1 MAVEEAAAVRA
12 ATRPG
17 PPGRRGGLLGWARRN
32 SFQILLVTPLL
43 AYVLILTVAPIVDT
57 IRYSFSSPSSGF
69 GTLSSYQQLFH
80 GFSWTHWPIFERA
93 IANTVIVAL
102 LSLAL
107 ELGIGLAVALAIHVT
122 FFGRG
127 FVRTVLLVPL
137 GVPTIVSGA
146 VMLLIFQRSGYM
158 NSVMGFFAG
167 LISKL
172 GIHVTWQNVSW
183 QVAGGIRTLFII
195 AIADMWKVL
204 PVITLIF
211 LAGLQS
217 IPQDVYEAA
226 DVDGAT
232 KWQRFS
238 RVTLPLLVPYIT
250 MALILRAIDAFRI
263 FELALVLAGGVEPV
277 LGTYIANQY
286 LPPQNDVFSSSA
298 ASIVLFAIIM
308 VFIVL
313 YLRFVARFQVQ
324 R

>member
-1 MAVEEAAAVRA
+1 MGAGDATAVTETIQPR
-12 ATRPG
+12 
-17 PPGRRGGLLGWARRN
+17 RRGGIAGWFRRYR
-32 SFQILLVTPLL
+32 FELVLITPLVAYILL
-43 AYVLILTVAPIVDT
+43 LTIAPIIDT
-57 IRYSFSSPSSGF
+57 FRRSFSAPGVGF
-69 GTLSSYQQLFH
+69 GTLKPYQTIFH
-80 GFSWTHWPIFERA
+80 GFSWTHWTVFERA
-93 IANTVIVAL
+93 VFNTVIVAL
-102 LSLAL
+102 ISLTL
-107 ELGIGLAVALAIHVT
+107 EVGIGLAVALTLNVV

-158 NSVMGFFAG
+158 NSVLG
-167 LISKL
+167 LFTNLIDKIP
-172 GIHVTWQNVSW
+172 GINVTWHNVSW
-183 QVAGGIRTLFII
+183 QVAGGWRTLLTI

-232 KWQRFS
+232 KWQRFV
-238 RVTLPLLVPYIT
+238 RVTLPLLIPYFT

-277 LGTYIANQY
+277 LGTYISSRY
-286 LPPQNDVFSSSA
+286 LPPVSDPYTSSA
-298 ASIVLFAIIM
+298 ASIVLFGIIM
-308 VFIVL
+308 LFIVL
-313 YLRFVARFQVQ
+313 YLKFVARFQVQ

>member
-1 MAVEEAAAVRA
+1 MGVGDATAVTETAQPR
-12 ATRPG
+12 
-17 PPGRRGGLLGWARRN
+17 RRGGIGGWFRRYR
-32 SFQILLVTPLL
+32 FELALIAPLVAYILL
-43 AYVLILTVAPIVDT
+43 LTVAPIIDT
-57 IRYSFSSPSSGF
+57 FRRSFSAPGVGF
-69 GTLSSYQQLFH
+69 GTLKPYQTIFH
-80 GFSWTHWPIFERA
+80 GFSWTHWTVFERA
-93 IANTVIVAL
+93 VFNTVIVAL
-102 LSLAL
+102 ISLTL
-107 ELGIGLAVALAIHVT
+107 EVGIGLAVALTLNVL

-146 VMLLIFQRSGYM
+146 VMLLIFQRSGFM
-158 NSVMGFFAG
+158 NSVLG
-167 LISKL
+167 LFTNLIDKIPGL
-172 GIHVTWQNVSW
+172 DVTWHNVSW
-183 QVAGGIRTLFII
+183 QVAGGWRTLLTI

-232 KWQRFS
+232 KWQRFV
-238 RVTLPLLVPYIT
+238 RVTLPLLVPYFT

-277 LGTYIANQY
+277 LGTYISSRY
-286 LPPQNDVFSSSA
+286 LPPVSDPYTSSA
-298 ASIVLFAIIM
+298 ASIVLFGIIM
-308 VFIVL
+308 LFIVL

>member
-1 MAVEEAAAVRA
+1 MGAGEATAV
-12 ATRPG
+12 ATATQPRPR
-17 PPGRRGGLLGWARRN
+17 GRSTAWFRRHR
-32 SFQILLVTPLL
+32 FEIILVTPLV
-43 AYVLILTVAPIVDT
+43 AYVLLLTVAPIIDT
-57 IRYSFSSPSSGF
+57 FRRSFSAPGEGF
-69 GTLSSYQQLFH
+69 GSLKSYQALFT
-80 GFSWTHWPIFERA
+80 GFSWTHWTVFERA
-93 IANTVIVAL
+93 VFNTIIVAL
-102 LSLAL
+102 ISLLLEVGVGLSIALAL
-107 ELGIGLAVALAIHVT
+107 HAA

-158 NSVMGFFAG
+158 NSVMGLFAN
-167 LISKL
+167 LIDKIP
-172 GIHVTWQNVSW
+172 GVNFTWENVSW
-183 QVAGGIRTLFII
+183 QVAGGWRTLLTI

-232 KWQRFS
+232 KWQRFV
-238 RVTLPLLVPYIT
+238 RVTLPLLIPYFT

-277 LGTYIANQY
+277 LGTYISNRY
-286 LPPQNDVFSSSA
+286 LPPVNDPFTSSA
-298 ASIVLFAIIM
+298 ASIVLFGIIM
-308 VFIVL
+308 LFIIL

>member
-1 MAVEEAAAVRA
+1 MSSGD
-12 ATRPG
+12 ATTVATAQ
-17 PPGRRGGLLGWARRN
+17 RRQVGGATVWFRKHR
-32 SFQILLVTPLL
+32 FQIALVAPLIL
-43 AYVLILTVAPIVDT
+43 YVLLLTVAPIIDT
-57 IRYSFSSPSSGF
+57 FRLSFSAPEAGF
-69 GTLSSYQQLFH
+69 GTLKSYQTIFR
-80 GFSWTHWPIFERA
+80 GFSLTHWTVFERA
-93 IANTVIVAL
+93 VFNTVIVAL
-102 LSLAL
+102 ISLVL
-107 ELGIGLAVALAIHVT
+107 EVGIGLTVALALHVT

-146 VMLLIFQRSGYM
+146 VMLLIFQRSGFL
-158 NSVMGFFAG
+158 NSVMGLFSS
-167 LISKL
+167 LIDKIP
-172 GIHVTWQNVSW
+172 GINLTWHNISW
-183 QVAGGIRTLFII
+183 QVAGGWRTLLTI
-195 AIADMWKVL
+195 AVADMWKVL

-232 KWQRFS
+232 KWQRFV
-238 RVTLPLLVPYIT
+238 RVTLPLLIPYFT

-277 LGTYIANQY
+277 LGTYISTRY
-286 LPPQNDVFSSSA
+286 LPPVNDPFTSSA
-298 ASIVLFAIIM
+298 ASIVLFGIIM
-308 VFIVL
+308 LFIIL